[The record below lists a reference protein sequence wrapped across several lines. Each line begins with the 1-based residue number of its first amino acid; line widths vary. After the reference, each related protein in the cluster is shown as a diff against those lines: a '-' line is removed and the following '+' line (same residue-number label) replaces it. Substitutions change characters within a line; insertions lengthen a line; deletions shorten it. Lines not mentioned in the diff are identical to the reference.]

1 MRVSRVYTNETCNQ
15 NCAFCVTRRREERRD
30 FVAPRAVRARID
42 QTGDADTLV
51 LTGGEPTMRRDLTDL
66 VRYAKGRGTR
76 RVILE
81 TNAAL
86 IDGAGAQALAD
97 AGLDVA
103 RIHLATW
110 GEALDAITR
119 DPGGFTRAL
128 GGAAAL
134 AAAGVRIEATA
145 PVVRSNRKEL
155 EALPGA
161 LAASEPP
168 FACLRLSAPTEA
180 PEGRELLSLSEMAE
194 VISEVEAACRRADLP
209 VHLSPDSLV
218 PPCFFARPAR
228 ISHLFS
234 LTPGGAERPA
244 YRRVAACA
252 GCAVADRCPGVPL
265 AALGAGAGMSEG
277 ESKALPMTP
286 ITEDRVRRRLS
297 IISSVEEQIEREL
310 VQEDIYRRPGGESLA
325 AGIVRINFRCNQAC
339 HFCFVST
346 HLPAADDGAIRRAI
360 TEIAGRGEVLVISG
374 GEPTLNPKLVEY
386 LKLGKDAGA
395 PELELQTNA
404 VRLGDPE
411 FGRALITAGVDQ
423 FFVSLHGSRAEISDV
438 VTQAPGTFDQTVRG
452 LDALAALDTRVLI
465 NFVFCEMNKDDFPD
479 YVALVA
485 ARWPGAQVV
494 VSFVA
499 PSTDVVPRT
508 RALIPRYSD
517 ILPSL
522 ARGLGRAEEL
532 GVTVT
537 GFESMCGVP
546 LCLVPEEL
554 SRSADLAT
562 IPEGFDR
569 GEFVATDACQRCDL
583 LGRCFGL
590 RRGYLEL
597 FGSDELRPVT
607 ADG

>member
-1 MRVSRVYTNETCNQ
+1 
-15 NCAFCVTRRREERRD
+15 
-30 FVAPRAVRARID
+30 D
-42 QTGDADTLV
+42 QTGDAHTLV

-86 IDGAGAQALAD
+86 IDVAGAEALAD

-103 RIHLATW
+103 RVHLPAW
-110 GEALDAITR
+110 GEACDAITR

-128 GGAAAL
+128 GGAAAF
-134 AAAGVRIEATA
+134 AAAGVRIEAAA
-145 PVVRSNRKEL
+145 PVVRSNREEL
-155 EALPGA
+155 LGLPGA
-161 LAASEPP
+161 LVESDLP
-168 FACLRLSAPTEA
+168 FACLRLCAPTEA
-180 PEGRELLSLSEMAE
+180 PDGRELLSLSEMAA
-194 VISEVEAACRRADLP
+194 VISKVEAACRRADLP

-228 ISHLFS
+228 VSHLFA

-244 YRRVAACA
+244 YRRVASCTACT
-252 GCAVADRCPGVPL
+252 VADRCPGVPV
-265 AALGAGAGMSEG
+265 AALGVGPEPDKD
-277 ESKALPMTP
+277 EALPMTP

-297 IISSVEEQIEREL
+297 IISSVEEQIAREL
-310 VQEDIYRRPGGESLA
+310 VQEDIYRRPGGETLP

-346 HLPAADDGAIRRAI
+346 HLPTADDAAIRRAI
-360 TEIAGRGEVLVISG
+360 TEISGRGGVLVISG
-374 GEPTLNPKLVEY
+374 GEPTLNPQLLDYV
-386 LKLGKDAGA
+386 KLGKEEGA
-395 PELELQTNA
+395 REIEIQTNA
-404 VRLGDPE
+404 VRLRDPE
-411 FGRALITAGVDQ
+411 FGRALVAAGVDQ
-423 FFVSLHGSRAEISDV
+423 FFVSLHGSRAQISDV
-438 VTQAPGTFDQTVRG
+438 VTQAPGTFDQTVLG
-452 LDALAALDTRVLI
+452 LDTLVALDARVLI
-465 NFVFCEMNKDDFPD
+465 NFVFCEMNKDDFAD

-485 ARWPGAQVV
+485 GRWPGAQVV

-522 ARGLGRAEEL
+522 ARGLRVANEL
-532 GVTVT
+532 DVTVT

-554 SRSADLAT
+554 SRSTDLAT

-590 RRGYLEL
+590 RRGYFEL
-597 FGSDELRPVT
+597 FGSDELQPFT
-607 ADG
+607 AEG